1 VTLLLGRVGRAVDGG
16 VLAIILRRR
25 YVRKSPDTHDL
36 TKR

>member
-1 VTLLLGRVGRAVDGG
+1 MTLLLGRVVRAVDG